1 MMSEH
6 SSLLGSIVIGIP
18 SVWGFHSYWVLVA
31 NSFGSNSVGVRRDWN
46 IWISYPG
53 FPYMFILA
61 GCCFDIVQSCESSS
75 RGVVLSLFK
84 CKDLVAKK
92 KSIYLIWL
100 VFKIRTTPSVGAFQH
115 TSKYFA
121 SALGRFWCCET
132 EIGSEREVARE
143 AQMSIEVN

>member
-18 SVWGFHSYWVLVA
+18 SVWGLHSYWILAA

-92 KSIYLIWL
+92 KSVCLIWL
-100 VFKIRTTPSVGAFQH
+100 VFKIRTTPSVGAFQQWAIVSARVPH
-115 TSKYFA
+115 REWGSLLVRNSSK
-121 SALGRFWCCET
+121 
-132 EIGSEREVARE
+132 
-143 AQMSIEVN
+143 